1 MKGAL
6 TRMTENQHENRSGG
20 LTAVDDFTGAA
31 EDGARAVVRDDQG
44 LILTDKPEETAVL
57 VGVSLARQPGILS
70 MEDSLTELGLLAETA
85 GLEVQGELTQRLQ
98 HPRSATFIGAGK
110 LGELETLVIE
120 LGANVVIFDEELS
133 PRQQR
138 EIERVLG
145 QEVKVIDRTA
155 LILDIFAR
163 HAKTREG
170 ALQVELAQYEYRLPR
185 LTRAWTHLA
194 RQAGGRAGGA
204 SGGVGV
210 RGPGETQLEVD
221 RREISRRIIHLKREL
236 EEVRN
241 HRERYRQRRQQSTT
255 PVIVVVGYTNA
266 GKSSLLNAVTK
277 RSNSGAVAHLQ
288 GAGVLVQDQLFATL
302 DPTTRRVEL
311 PSARTALFTDT
322 VGFIQKLPTALVA
335 AFRATLEEIT
345 EADLLLHVVDI
356 SHPNADE
363 QVTAVEEML
372 EELGAGDKPLV
383 TALNKIDLL
392 SVGDSEDVKR
402 LSSTQAAAAPPASA
416 NQGETGLAARQ
427 LEALQDYP
435 SPVPISARTGEGIP
449 ELLAMVDEKLQGE
462 MTPLRLLLPYSK
474 GDLVSLIYEHGSVE
488 REEYTENGTLIEG
501 RLPAHLASRVQAWSL
516 AQLDSGQHESA

>member
-1 MKGAL
+1 MKGTL
-6 TRMTENQHENRSGG
+6 NRMSENQHANRSGG
-20 LTAVDDFTGAA
+20 LTAVDDFTGEA

-44 LILTDKPEETAVL
+44 LILTDKPDETAVL
-57 VGVSLARQPGILS
+57 IGVSLARQPGILS
-70 MEDSLTELGLLAETA
+70 MEDSLTELALLAETA
-85 GLEVQGELTQRLQ
+85 GLAVQGTLTQRLE
-98 HPRSATFIGAGK
+98 HPHPATFIGAGK
-110 LGELETLVIE
+110 LGELETLVLE

-163 HAKTREG
+163 HAKTKEG
-170 ALQVELAQYEYRLPR
+170 AVQVELAQYEYRLPR

-221 RREISRRIIHLKREL
+221 RREIGRRIAHLKREL
-236 EEVRN
+236 EEVRR
-241 HRERYRQRRQQSTT
+241 HRERYRQRRQNSTT

-266 GKSSLLNAVTK
+266 GKSTLLNAVTK
-277 RSNSGAVAHLQ
+277 RSNSGAVAHSK

-311 PSARTALFTDT
+311 PSARAALFTDT

-392 SVGDSEDVKR
+392 STDDGI
-402 LSSTQAAAAPPASA
+402 
-416 NQGETGLAARQ
+416 GE
-427 LEALQDYP
+427 EYP

-449 ELLAMVDEKLQGE
+449 ELLAAVDGKLQE
-462 MTPLRLLLPYSK
+462 TMTPLRLLLPYSK
-474 GDLVSLIYEHGSVE
+474 GDLVSLIYEHGRVE
-488 REEYTENGTLIEG
+488 REEFTENGTLIEG
-501 RLPAHLASRVQAWSL
+501 SLPAHLASRVQEWSL
-516 AQLDSGQHESA
+516 AQVDGGQGESA